1 MALISIADTA
11 DRLHVDK
18 TAVSSWIQA
27 GHLRVVRHIGNFAYL
42 DEDDVA
48 EFQTRLVDGR
58 LPRSSDGYSV
68 TKLNDARKQQQ
79 KAWELGMFCVA
90 NNIKKSDLHQLV
102 WERNELY
109 RKKGLE

>member
-1 MALISIADTA
+1 MALISVADTTE
-11 DRLHVDK
+11 RLHVRN
-18 TAVSSWIQA
+18 TAVHAWIQA

-48 EFQTRLVDGR
+48 EFQTRLVDGK

-79 KAWELGMFCVA
+79 KAYELGMFCVA
-90 NNIKKSDLHQLV
+90 NHIGKADLHQLV

>member
-18 TAVSSWIQA
+18 TAVSGWIQA

-48 EFQTRLVDGR
+48 EFQTRLVDGK

-79 KAWELGMFCVA
+79 KAYELGMFCVA

>member
-18 TAVSSWIQA
+18 SMVSSWIKA

-48 EFQTRLVDGR
+48 EFQTRLVDDR
-58 LPRSSDGYSV
+58 LPRSSEGYSM
-68 TKLNDARKQQQ
+68 TKLSDARKQQH
-79 KAWELGMFCVA
+79 KAYELGMFCVA

>member
-1 MALISIADTA
+1 
-11 DRLHVDK
+11 
-18 TAVSSWIQA
+18 
-27 GHLRVVRHIGNFAYL
+27 LRVVRHIGNFAYL

-48 EFQTRLVDGR
+48 EFQTRLADGR
-58 LPRSSDGYSV
+58 LPRSGEGYSM
-68 TKLNDARKQQQ
+68 TKLNDAKKQQQ
-79 KAWELGMFCVA
+79 KAYELGMFCVA